1 MACRSSPRPG
11 IQVGGGL
18 ADTGTNGRAR
28 CFRPYRQSLESSSVR
43 IWAVANQ
50 KGGVGKTTTVV
61 TLGGL
66 LAERGKR
73 VLVVDLDPHGS
84 LTSWFGYD
92 PDTIAHSVFD
102 LFQHQGKVPEGLP
115 AQLITETSCKGL
127 SLLPASAALAT
138 LERRMIGVEG
148 MGLIISRALTQLWDD
163 FDYVLLDNTPSLG
176 VLMVNA
182 LAAAQHLIIPVQTEF
197 LAIKGLERML
207 HTLQMIMRSQKNALA
222 YTIVPTLFDRRTQA
236 SVKSLNLLRKT
247 YRETLWQ
254 FAVPVDTKFRDASQ
268 AGLIPSA
275 MDADTHG
282 VRAYSHLLDDLM
294 ARVGGV
300 KERQHA

>member
-1 MACRSSPRPG
+1 M
-11 IQVGGGL
+11 
-18 ADTGTNGRAR
+18 
-28 CFRPYRQSLESSSVR
+28 R

-50 KGGVGKTTTVV
+50 KGGVGKTTSVV
-61 TLGGL
+61 ALGGL

-73 VLVVDLDPHGS
+73 VLVADLDPHGS
-84 LTSWFGYD
+84 LTTWFGYD

-115 AQLITETSCKGL
+115 AQLITDTSCPGL
-127 SLLPASAALAT
+127 SLLPASTALAT
-138 LERRMIGVEG
+138 LERRMVGVEG
-148 MGLIISRALTQLWDD
+148 MGLIISRALAQLWDD
-163 FDYVLLDNTPSLG
+163 FDYVILDNTPSLG

-207 HTLQMIMRSQKNALA
+207 HTLQMIMRSQKNELP

-247 YRETLWQ
+247 YQDNLWR
-254 FAVPVDTKFRDASQ
+254 FAIPVDTKFRDASQ
-268 AGLIPSA
+268 AERTPSA
-275 MDADTHG
+275 LDASTHG
-282 VRAYSHLLDDLM
+282 VRAYTHLLDDLL
-294 ARVGGV
+294 ARTEAQQ
-300 KERQHA
+300 ERQHG

>member
-1 MACRSSPRPG
+1 M
-11 IQVGGGL
+11 
-18 ADTGTNGRAR
+18 
-28 CFRPYRQSLESSSVR
+28 R

-50 KGGVGKTTTVV
+50 KGGVGKTTSVV
-61 TLGGL
+61 ALGGL

-92 PDTIAHSVFD
+92 PDTISHSVFD
-102 LFQHQGKVPEGLP
+102 LFQHQGKVPDGLT

-127 SLLPASAALAT
+127 SLLPASTALAT
-138 LERRMIGVEG
+138 LERKMVGVSG
-148 MGLIISRALTQLWDD
+148 MGLIISRALAQIWDD

-197 LAIKGLERML
+197 LALKGLERML
-207 HTLQMIMRSQKNALA
+207 HTLEMIMRSQKNTLS

-236 SVKSLNLLRKT
+236 SVKSLNQLRKS
-247 YRETLWQ
+247 YPDTLWK
-254 FAVPVDTKFRDASQ
+254 FAIPVDTKFRDASH
-268 AGLIPSA
+268 AGLTPSA
-275 MDADTHG
+275 LDSETHG
-282 VRAYSHLLDDLM
+282 VRAYARLLNDLPSLTR
-294 ARVGGV
+294 ARS
-300 KERQHA
+300 EQQHG

>member
-1 MACRSSPRPG
+1 M
-11 IQVGGGL
+11 
-18 ADTGTNGRAR
+18 
-28 CFRPYRQSLESSSVR
+28 R

-50 KGGVGKTTTVV
+50 KGGVGKTTSVV

-73 VLVVDLDPHGS
+73 VLLIDLDPHGS

-92 PDTIAHSVFD
+92 PDSLAHSLFD
-102 LFQHQGKVPEGLP
+102 LFQHNGKVPEGLP
-115 AQLITETSCKGL
+115 AQLIVDTSCTGL
-127 SLLPASAALAT
+127 SLLPASTALAT

-148 MGLIISRALTQLWDD
+148 MGLIVSRALTQLWDD
-163 FDYVLLDNTPSLG
+163 FDYVILDNTPSLG

-207 HTLQMIMRSQKNALA
+207 HTLQMIMRSQKNELP

-236 SVKSLNLLRKT
+236 SVKSLNMLRKT
-247 YRETLWQ
+247 YPDSLWR

-268 AGLIPSA
+268 AGVIPSA
-275 MDADTHG
+275 LDAGTHG
-282 VRAYSHLLDDLM
+282 VRAYTHLLDDLL
-294 ARVGGV
+294 ARTGSV
-300 KERQHA
+300 KERRHG

>member
-1 MACRSSPRPG
+1 MRATFPERVFLENQCG
-11 IQVGGGL
+11 DEVGDEFGDGY
-18 ADTGTNGRAR
+18 GVH
-28 CFRPYRQSLESSSVR
+28 SVR

-50 KGGVGKTTTVV
+50 KGGVGKTTSVV
-61 TLGGL
+61 ALGGL
-66 LAERGKR
+66 LAESGKR

-102 LFQHQGKVPEGLP
+102 LFQHQGKVPDGLP
-115 AQLITETSCKGL
+115 AQLITETSCPGL
-127 SLLPASAALAT
+127 SLLPASTALAT
-138 LERRMIGVEG
+138 LERRMVGVEG
-148 MGLIISRALTQLWDD
+148 MGLIVSRALTQLWDD

-207 HTLQMIMRSQKNALA
+207 HTLTMIMRSQKNQLS

-236 SVKSLNLLRKT
+236 SVKSLNQLRKT
-247 YRETLWQ
+247 HSDTLWR
-254 FAVPVDTKFRDASQ
+254 FAIPVDTKFRDASQ
-268 AGLIPSA
+268 AGVTPSS
-275 MDADTHG
+275 MDSETHG
-282 VRAYSHLLDDLM
+282 VRGYARLLSDLQEITRSV
-294 ARVGGV
+294 A
-300 KERQHA
+300 ERRHG

>member
-1 MACRSSPRPG
+1 M
-11 IQVGGGL
+11 
-18 ADTGTNGRAR
+18 
-28 CFRPYRQSLESSSVR
+28 R

-50 KGGVGKTTTVV
+50 KGGVGKTTSVV

-66 LAERGKR
+66 LAEQGKR

-115 AQLITETSCKGL
+115 AQLITDTSCPGL
-127 SLLPASAALAT
+127 SLLPASTALAT
-138 LERRMIGVEG
+138 LERRMVGVEG
-148 MGLIISRALTQLWDD
+148 MGLIVSRALAQLWDD

-207 HTLQMIMRSQKNALA
+207 HTLEMVMRSQKNRLP
-222 YTIVPTLFDRRTQA
+222 YLIVPTMFDRRTQA

-247 YRETLWQ
+247 YPDQLWR

-268 AGLIPSA
+268 AGVTPSSL
-275 MDADTHG
+275 DRETHG
-282 VRAYSHLLDDLM
+282 VRAYRHLVDEMLAQTETVE
-294 ARVGGV
+294 AR
-300 KERQHA
+300 

>member
-1 MACRSSPRPG
+1 M
-11 IQVGGGL
+11 
-18 ADTGTNGRAR
+18 
-28 CFRPYRQSLESSSVR
+28 R

-50 KGGVGKTTTVV
+50 KGGVGKTTSVV

-115 AQLITETSCKGL
+115 AQLIAETSCPGM
-127 SLLPASAALAT
+127 SLLPASTALAT

-148 MGLIISRALTQLWDD
+148 MGLIISRALAQLWDD

-207 HTLQMIMRSQKNALA
+207 HTLQMVMRSQKNPLP
-222 YTIVPTLFDRRTQA
+222 YTIVPTMFDRRTQA
-236 SVKSLNLLRKT
+236 SVKSQNLLRKT
-247 YRETLWQ
+247 YPDRVWR

-268 AGLIPSA
+268 AGIAPSVL
-275 MDADTHG
+275 DGETHG
-282 VRAYSHLLDDLM
+282 VRAYRHLLDDLLVQTKS
-294 ARVGGV
+294 AGDR
-300 KERQHA
+300 

>member
-1 MACRSSPRPG
+1 
-11 IQVGGGL
+11 
-18 ADTGTNGRAR
+18 
-28 CFRPYRQSLESSSVR
+28 VR

-50 KGGVGKTTTVV
+50 KGGVGKTTSVV
-61 TLGGL
+61 ALGGL
-66 LAERGKR
+66 LAEKGKR

-92 PDTIAHSVFD
+92 PDSIAHSVFD

-127 SLLPASAALAT
+127 SLLPASTALAT
-138 LERRMIGVEG
+138 LERRMVGVEG
-148 MGLIISRALTQLWDD
+148 MGLIVSRALAQLWDD

-182 LAAAQHLIIPVQTEF
+182 LAAAQHLVIPVQTEF

-207 HTLQMIMRSQKNALA
+207 HTLTMIMRSQKNQLS

-236 SVKSLNLLRKT
+236 SVKSLNQLRKT
-247 YRETLWQ
+247 HTDTLWR

-268 AGLIPSA
+268 AGVTPSSL
-275 MDADTHG
+275 DAETHG
-282 VRAYSHLLDDLM
+282 VRAYVRLLSDLQEITGSV
-294 ARVGGV
+294 A
-300 KERQHA
+300 ERRHA

>member
-1 MACRSSPRPG
+1 MRATFPERVFLENQCG
-11 IQVGGGL
+11 DEVGDEFGDGY
-18 ADTGTNGRAR
+18 GVH
-28 CFRPYRQSLESSSVR
+28 SVS

-50 KGGVGKTTTVV
+50 KGGVGKTTSVV
-61 TLGGL
+61 ALGGL
-66 LAERGKR
+66 LAESGKR

-102 LFQHQGKVPEGLP
+102 LFQHQGKVPDGLP
-115 AQLITETSCKGL
+115 AQLITETSCPGL
-127 SLLPASAALAT
+127 SLLPASTALAT
-138 LERRMIGVEG
+138 LERRMVGVEG
-148 MGLIISRALTQLWDD
+148 MGLIVSRALTQLWDD

-207 HTLQMIMRSQKNALA
+207 HTLTMIMRSQKNQLS

-236 SVKSLNLLRKT
+236 SVKSLNQLRKT
-247 YRETLWQ
+247 HSDTLWR
-254 FAVPVDTKFRDASQ
+254 FAIPVDTKFRDSSQ
-268 AGLIPSA
+268 AGITPSS
-275 MDADTHG
+275 MDAETHG
-282 VRAYSHLLDDLM
+282 VRGYARLLSDLQEITRSV
-294 ARVGGV
+294 A
-300 KERQHA
+300 ERRHG

>member
-1 MACRSSPRPG
+1 M
-11 IQVGGGL
+11 
-18 ADTGTNGRAR
+18 
-28 CFRPYRQSLESSSVR
+28 R

-50 KGGVGKTTTVV
+50 KGGVGKTTSVV
-61 TLGGL
+61 ALGGL

-92 PDTIAHSVFD
+92 PDTLAHSVFD

-115 AQLITETSCKGL
+115 AQLITETSQKGL
-127 SLLPASAALAT
+127 SLLPASTALAT

-148 MGLIISRALTQLWDD
+148 MGLIISRALAQLWDD
-163 FDYVLLDNTPSLG
+163 FDYVILDNTPSLG

-207 HTLQMIMRSQKNALA
+207 HTLQMIMRSQKNELS
-222 YTIVPTLFDRRTQA
+222 YTIVPTLYDRRTQA
-236 SVKSLNLLRKT
+236 SVKSLNQLRKT
-247 YRETLWQ
+247 YQDSLWR

-268 AGLIPSA
+268 AGMIPSA
-275 MDADTHG
+275 LDADTHG
-282 VRAYSHLLDDLM
+282 VRAYRHLLDDVLSITAT
-294 ARVGGV
+294 AR
-300 KERQHA
+300 ERKHA

>member
-1 MACRSSPRPG
+1 M
-11 IQVGGGL
+11 
-18 ADTGTNGRAR
+18 
-28 CFRPYRQSLESSSVR
+28 R

-50 KGGVGKTTTVV
+50 KGGVGKTTSVV
-61 TLGGL
+61 ALGGL

-92 PDTIAHSVFD
+92 PDTLAHSVFD

-115 AQLITETSCKGL
+115 AQLITETGCAGM
-127 SLLPASAALAT
+127 SLLPASTALAT
-138 LERRMIGVEG
+138 LERRMIGVDG
-148 MGLIISRALTQLWDD
+148 MGLIVSRALAQLWDD
-163 FDYVLLDNTPSLG
+163 FDYVILDNTPSLG

-207 HTLQMIMRSQKNALA
+207 RTLQMIMRSQKNQLP
-222 YTIVPTLFDRRTQA
+222 YTIVPTMFDRRTQA

-247 YRETLWQ
+247 YQDDLWK

-268 AGLIPSA
+268 AGVIPSKL
-275 MDADTHG
+275 DSQTHG
-282 VRAYSHLLDDLM
+282 VRAYRHLLDELL
-294 ARVGGV
+294 ARTGAL
-300 KERQHA
+300 KERQHG

>member
-1 MACRSSPRPG
+1 M
-11 IQVGGGL
+11 
-18 ADTGTNGRAR
+18 
-28 CFRPYRQSLESSSVR
+28 R

-50 KGGVGKTTTVV
+50 KGGVGKTTSVV

-92 PDTIAHSVFD
+92 PDTLAHSVFD

-115 AQLITETSCKGL
+115 AQLITETSQKGL
-127 SLLPASAALAT
+127 SLLPASTALAT

-148 MGLIISRALTQLWDD
+148 MGLIISRTLAQLWDD
-163 FDYVLLDNTPSLG
+163 FDYVILDNTPSLG

-207 HTLQMIMRSQKNALA
+207 HTLQMIMRSQKNELS
-222 YTIVPTLFDRRTQA
+222 YTIVPTLYDRRTQA
-236 SVKSLNLLRKT
+236 SVKSLNQLRKT
-247 YRETLWQ
+247 YQDSLWR
-254 FAVPVDTKFRDASQ
+254 FAIPVDTKFRDASQ
-268 AGLIPSA
+268 AGVTPSA
-275 MDADTHG
+275 VDADTHG
-282 VRAYSHLLDDLM
+282 VRAYRHLLDDVLATTAT
-294 ARVGGV
+294 ARGRKHG
-300 KERQHA
+300 